1 MELTF
6 VVAVSLTCPPCI
18 ASVQMRCNKEVGLT
32 LSFGLGS
39 VWTICWEREIASM
52 KLNGL
57 SGIVL
62 GGYDNI

>member
-1 MELTF
+1 MGLTF
-6 VVAVSLTCPPCI
+6 VVAVSPTGPPYI

-39 VWTICWEREIASM
+39 VWTIHWEREIASM